1 MCPRWGRAFYRRRG
15 YRAGRGSR
23 PHRSKRILYIVF
35 AIALFSAM
43 MGDGITLTYISS
55 FVAVMLQVSAL
66 ATISYDNYQHGNTFL
81 MTLPLRRKDYVIEKY
96 IFCSIIAFV
105 GIIFSL
111 ILGLLVKMRTN
122 NMKIEIAVGIVIA
135 LVFLIYSFIA
145 IPLELK
151 FGNEVGRTIPFIIGA
166 VIFLIAQILI
176 QVNDSLFD
184 SIMNWL
190 NKLEN
195 ISDITALMIA
205 IAAFVIALTITIPI
219 SIKIINKKEF

>member
-1 MCPRWGRAFYRRRG
+1 MKGLIIKDFQLLF
-15 YRAGRGSR
+15 SN
-23 PHRSKRILYIVF
+23 KRILYIVF

-81 MTLPLRRKDYVIEKY
+81 MTLPLRRKEYVIEKY

>member
-1 MCPRWGRAFYRRRG
+1 MKGLIIKDFQLLF
-15 YRAGRGSR
+15 SN
-23 PHRSKRILYIVF
+23 KRILYIVF

-66 ATISYDNYQHGNTFL
+66 ATISYDNYHAWKHFFNDITVKKKRL
-81 MTLPLRRKDYVIEKY
+81 CDRKIY
-96 IFCSIIAFV
+96 FCSIIAFV

>member
-1 MCPRWGRAFYRRRG
+1 MKGLIIKDFQLIFNN
-15 YRAGRGSR
+15 
-23 PHRSKRILYIVF
+23 KRLLYIVF
-35 AIALFSAM
+35 AIALFSVL
-43 MGDGITLTYISS
+43 MGDGITLTYIAS

-66 ATISYDNYQHGNTFL
+66 STLSYDDYQHGNIFL
-81 MTLPLRRKDYVIEKY
+81 MTLPIKRKDYVIEKY
-96 IFCSIIAFV
+96 IFCGIMACI

-111 ILGLLVKMRTN
+111 ILGLLVLIKTN
-122 NMKIEIAVGIVIA
+122 HMKIDITVGIVIA

-151 FGNEVGRTIPFIIGA
+151 FGNEVGRAIPFIIGA
-166 VIFLIAQILI
+166 VIFLIAQILKQI
-176 QVNDSLFD
+176 NDNLFD

-190 NKLEN
+190 NRLEN

-205 IAAFVIALTITIPI
+205 ITAFVIALTITIPI

>member
-1 MCPRWGRAFYRRRG
+1 MKGLIIKDFQLLF
-15 YRAGRGSR
+15 SN
-23 PHRSKRILYIVF
+23 KRILYIVF

-151 FGNEVGRTIPFIIGA
+151 FGNEVGRTISFIIGA

>member
-1 MCPRWGRAFYRRRG
+1 MKGLIIKDFQLLF
-15 YRAGRGSR
+15 SN
-23 PHRSKRILYIVF
+23 KRILYIVF

-195 ISDITALMIA
+195 ISDITVLMIA

>member
-1 MCPRWGRAFYRRRG
+1 MKGLIIKDFQLLF
-15 YRAGRGSR
+15 SN
-23 PHRSKRILYIVF
+23 KRILYIVF

-66 ATISYDNYQHGNTFL
+66 STISYDNYQHGNTFL

-96 IFCSIIAFV
+96 IFCSIIACV
-105 GIIFSL
+105 GIMFSL
-111 ILGLLVKMRTN
+111 ILG
-122 NMKIEIAVGIVIA
+122 IA

>member
-1 MCPRWGRAFYRRRG
+1 MKGLIIKDFQLLF
-15 YRAGRGSR
+15 SN
-23 PHRSKRILYIVF
+23 KRILYIVF

-43 MGDGITLTYISS
+43 MGDGIKLTYISS

>member
-1 MCPRWGRAFYRRRG
+1 MKGLIIKDFQLLF
-15 YRAGRGSR
+15 SN
-23 PHRSKRILYIVF
+23 KRILYIVF

-66 ATISYDNYQHGNTFL
+66 ATISYDNYQHGKTFL

>member
-1 MCPRWGRAFYRRRG
+1 MKGLIIKDFQLLF
-15 YRAGRGSR
+15 SN
-23 PHRSKRILYIVF
+23 KRILYIVF

-66 ATISYDNYQHGNTFL
+66 STISYDNYQHGNTFL

-96 IFCSIIAFV
+96 IFCSIIACV
-105 GIIFSL
+105 GIMFSL
-111 ILGLLVKMRTN
+111 
-122 NMKIEIAVGIVIA
+122 IEIAVGIVIA

>member
-1 MCPRWGRAFYRRRG
+1 MKGLIIKDFQLLF
-15 YRAGRGSR
+15 SN
-23 PHRSKRILYIVF
+23 KRILYIVF

-66 ATISYDNYQHGNTFL
+66 STISYDNYQHGNTFL
-81 MTLPLRRKDYVIEKY
+81 MTLPLKRKDYVIEKY

-151 FGNEVGRTIPFIIGA
+151 FGNEVGRAIPFIIGA

-176 QVNDSLFD
+176 QINDSLFD

-205 IAAFVIALTITIPI
+205 IAAFVIVLAITIPI

>member
-1 MCPRWGRAFYRRRG
+1 MKGLIIKDFQLLF
-15 YRAGRGSR
+15 SN
-23 PHRSKRILYIVF
+23 KRILYIVF

-105 GIIFSL
+105 EIIFSL

>member
-1 MCPRWGRAFYRRRG
+1 MKGLIIKDFQLLF
-15 YRAGRGSR
+15 SN
-23 PHRSKRILYIVF
+23 KRILYIVF

-96 IFCSIIAFV
+96 IFCSIIAFI

>member
-1 MCPRWGRAFYRRRG
+1 MKGLIIKDFQLLF
-15 YRAGRGSR
+15 SN
-23 PHRSKRILYIVF
+23 KRILYIVF

-96 IFCSIIAFV
+96 IFFSIIAFV

>member
-1 MCPRWGRAFYRRRG
+1 MKGLIIKDFQLLF
-15 YRAGRGSR
+15 SN
-23 PHRSKRILYIVF
+23 KRILYTVF

-176 QVNDSLFD
+176 QFNDSLFD

>member
-1 MCPRWGRAFYRRRG
+1 MKGLIIKDFQLLF
-15 YRAGRGSR
+15 SN
-23 PHRSKRILYIVF
+23 KRILYIVF

-105 GIIFSL
+105 GIIVSL

>member
-1 MCPRWGRAFYRRRG
+1 MKGLIIKDFQLLF
-15 YRAGRGSR
+15 SN
-23 PHRSKRILYIVF
+23 KRILYIVF
-35 AIALFSAM
+35 VIALFSAM

>member
-1 MCPRWGRAFYRRRG
+1 MKGLIIKDFQLLF
-15 YRAGRGSR
+15 SN
-23 PHRSKRILYIVF
+23 KRILYIVF

-111 ILGLLVKMRTN
+111 ILGFLVKMRTN

>member
-1 MCPRWGRAFYRRRG
+1 MKGLIIKDFQLLF
-15 YRAGRGSR
+15 SN
-23 PHRSKRILYIVF
+23 KRILYIVF

-81 MTLPLRRKDYVIEKY
+81 MTLPLRRKDYMIEKY

>member
-1 MCPRWGRAFYRRRG
+1 MKGLIIKDFQLLF
-15 YRAGRGSR
+15 SN
-23 PHRSKRILYIVF
+23 KRILYIVF

-66 ATISYDNYQHGNTFL
+66 ATISYDNYQHGNAFL

-122 NMKIEIAVGIVIA
+122 HMKIEIAVGIVIA

>member
-1 MCPRWGRAFYRRRG
+1 MKGLIIKDFQLLF
-15 YRAGRGSR
+15 SN
-23 PHRSKRILYIVF
+23 KRILYIVF

-81 MTLPLRRKDYVIEKY
+81 MRLPLRRKDYVIEKY

>member
-1 MCPRWGRAFYRRRG
+1 MKGLIIKDFQLLF
-15 YRAGRGSR
+15 SN
-23 PHRSKRILYIVF
+23 KRILYIVF

-43 MGDGITLTYISS
+43 MEDGITLTYISS

>member
-1 MCPRWGRAFYRRRG
+1 MKGLIIKDFQLLF
-15 YRAGRGSR
+15 SN
-23 PHRSKRILYIVF
+23 KMILYIVF

>member
-1 MCPRWGRAFYRRRG
+1 MKGLIIKDFQLLF
-15 YRAGRGSR
+15 SN
-23 PHRSKRILYIVF
+23 KRILYIVF

-151 FGNEVGRTIPFIIGA
+151 FGNEVGRAIPFIIGA

-176 QVNDSLFD
+176 QINDSLFD

-205 IAAFVIALTITIPI
+205 IVAFVIALAITIPI

>member
-1 MCPRWGRAFYRRRG
+1 MKGLIIKDFQLLF
-15 YRAGRGSR
+15 SN
-23 PHRSKRILYIVF
+23 KRILYIVF
-35 AIALFSAM
+35 AIAPFSAM

-81 MTLPLRRKDYVIEKY
+81 MTLPLRKDYVIEKY

>member
-1 MCPRWGRAFYRRRG
+1 MKGLIIKDFQLLF
-15 YRAGRGSR
+15 SN
-23 PHRSKRILYIVF
+23 KRILYIVF

-66 ATISYDNYQHGNTFL
+66 STISYDNYQHGNTFL

-151 FGNEVGRTIPFIIGA
+151 FGNEVGRAIPFIIGA

-176 QVNDSLFD
+176 QINDSLFD

-205 IAAFVIALTITIPI
+205 IAAFVIVLAITIPI

>member
-1 MCPRWGRAFYRRRG
+1 MKGLIIKDFQLLF
-15 YRAGRGSR
+15 SN
-23 PHRSKRILYIVF
+23 KRILYIVF

-55 FVAVMLQVSAL
+55 FVAVMLQVIAL
-66 ATISYDNYQHGNTFL
+66 STISYDNYQHGNTFL

-96 IFCSIIAFV
+96 IFCSIIACV
-105 GIIFSL
+105 GIMFSL
-111 ILGLLVKMRTN
+111 ILGLLARMRTN
-122 NMKIEIAVGIVIA
+122 HMKIEIAVGIVIA

>member
-1 MCPRWGRAFYRRRG
+1 MKGLIIKDFQLLF
-15 YRAGRGSR
+15 SN
-23 PHRSKRILYIVF
+23 KRILYIVF

-219 SIKIINKKEF
+219 IIKIINKKEF

>member
-1 MCPRWGRAFYRRRG
+1 MSISSAITSYTLLFITTFFIAFVIPSLCP
-15 YRAGRGSR
+15 
-23 PHRSKRILYIVF
+23 I
-35 AIALFSAM
+35 
-43 MGDGITLTYISS
+43 GITPTYISS

>member
-1 MCPRWGRAFYRRRG
+1 MKGLIIKDFQLLF
-15 YRAGRGSR
+15 SN
-23 PHRSKRILYIVF
+23 KRILYIVF
-35 AIALFSAM
+35 AIAPFSAM

>member
-1 MCPRWGRAFYRRRG
+1 MKGLIIKDFQLLF
-15 YRAGRGSR
+15 SN
-23 PHRSKRILYIVF
+23 KRILYIVF

-122 NMKIEIAVGIVIA
+122 HMKIEIAVGIVIA

>member
-1 MCPRWGRAFYRRRG
+1 MKGLIIKDFQLLF
-15 YRAGRGSR
+15 SN
-23 PHRSKRILYIVF
+23 KRILYIVF

-66 ATISYDNYQHGNTFL
+66 STISYDNYQHGDTFL

-96 IFCSIIAFV
+96 AFCSIIACV
-105 GIIFSL
+105 GIMFSL
-111 ILGLLVKMRTN
+111 ILGLLVRMRTN
-122 NMKIEIAVGIVIA
+122 HMKIEIVVGIVIA
-135 LVFLIYSFIA
+135 IVFLIYSFIA

-190 NKLEN
+190 
-195 ISDITALMIA
+195 SDITALMIA

>member
-1 MCPRWGRAFYRRRG
+1 MKGLIIKDFQLLF
-15 YRAGRGSR
+15 SN
-23 PHRSKRILYIVF
+23 KRILYIVF

-111 ILGLLVKMRTN
+111 ILGLLARMRTN
-122 NMKIEIAVGIVIA
+122 HMKIEIAVGIVIA

>member
-1 MCPRWGRAFYRRRG
+1 MKGLIIKDFQLLF
-15 YRAGRGSR
+15 SN
-23 PHRSKRILYIVF
+23 KRILYIVF

-166 VIFLIAQILI
+166 VIFLISQILI

>member
-1 MCPRWGRAFYRRRG
+1 MKGLIIKDFQLLF
-15 YRAGRGSR
+15 SN
-23 PHRSKRILYIVF
+23 KRILYIVF

-205 IAAFVIALTITIPI
+205 IAAFVIALAITIPI

>member
-1 MCPRWGRAFYRRRG
+1 MKGLIIKDFQLLF
-15 YRAGRGSR
+15 SN
-23 PHRSKRILYIVF
+23 KRILYIVF

>member
-1 MCPRWGRAFYRRRG
+1 MKGLIIKDFQLLF
-15 YRAGRGSR
+15 SN
-23 PHRSKRILYIVF
+23 KRILYIVF

-219 SIKIINKKEF
+219 SIKIIHKKEF

>member
-1 MCPRWGRAFYRRRG
+1 MKGLIIKDFQLLF
-15 YRAGRGSR
+15 SN
-23 PHRSKRILYIVF
+23 KRILYIVF

-66 ATISYDNYQHGNTFL
+66 ATISYDNYQYGNTFL